1 MTFWECF
8 QEKEFEKKLWKL
20 CLTSNFYAGKD
31 YMKNLMFGMLNLP
44 SLMTPR
50 CSKREFQKE
59 I

>member
-8 QEKEFEKKLWKL
+8 QEQEFGKKLWKL
-20 CLTSNFYAGKD
+20 CLMTNFCARKD
-31 YMKNLMFGMLNLP
+31 YMKNLMFGMLYLP

>member
-8 QEKEFEKKLWKL
+8 EEKEFGKKLWKL
-20 CLTSNFYAGKD
+20 CLMSNICERKD
-31 YMKNLMFGMLNLP
+31 YMKNLMFRMLYLP
-44 SLMTPR
+44 SFMTLT